1 MTSEEQSDYSETY
14 SQVSHGAVKE
24 ALAGLRDQIG
34 QLKGARKDIKRI
46 VQKQEAQQQ
55 VLGMPLL
62 PLDKSRVGS
71 ERDLSEMIDEA
82 DA

>member
-1 MTSEEQSDYSETY
+1 MSLTSEEQSDYSETY

-46 VQKQEAQQQ
+46 V
-55 VLGMPLL
+55 
-62 PLDKSRVGS
+62 
-71 ERDLSEMIDEA
+71 
-82 DA
+82 